1 MMKLWPLTGVF
12 ASGMALATEAT
23 QKPIGVKVSPMGAE
37 SLLNTF
43 GGLILVLAVIFAAAW
58 LFKRYTQLPV
68 GGKGL
73 VRVLGGA
80 SVGSRERVVVVEVD
94 ETRLVLGVSPGQV
107 RTLHTFEPPTEPFR
121 QQLDKAVKA
130 EDTESASDRTTS

>member
-12 ASGMALATEAT
+12 VSGMALANEAT
-23 QKPIGVKVSPMGAE
+23 QKSVGVKVSPMGAE
-37 SLLNTF
+37 SLLSTF
-43 GGLILVLAVIFAAAW
+43 GGLILVLVVIFAAAW
-58 LFKRYTQLPV
+58 LFKRYTHLPV

-107 RTLHTFEPPTEPFR
+107 RTLHTFEPRTASFR
-121 QQLDKAVKA
+121 HQLDDAVKT
-130 EDTESASDRTTS
+130 EDSASAPHGTTS

>member
-1 MMKLWPLTGVF
+1 MMRVWPLTGLLV
-12 ASGMALATEAT
+12 SGMALATEAT
-23 QKPIGVKVSPMGAE
+23 QKPVGVKVSPMGAE
-37 SLLNTF
+37 SLISTF
-43 GGLILVLAVIFAAAW
+43 GGLILVLAVIFTAAW
-58 LFKRYTQLPV
+58 LFKRYTQLPM

-107 RTLHTFEPPTEPFR
+107 RTLHTFETRSEPFR
-121 QQLDKAVKA
+121 RQLDEAVNA
-130 EDTESASDRTTS
+130 EKTQLESAGTSS

>member
-1 MMKLWPLTGVF
+1 MKRLWVLTGVF
-12 ASGMALATEAT
+12 ASGIALATETT
-23 QKPIGVKVSPMGAE
+23 QKSVGVKVSPMGTE
-37 SLLNTF
+37 SLLSTF

-58 LFKRYTQLPV
+58 LFRRYTQLPV
-68 GGKGL
+68 GGKGM

-107 RTLHTFEPPTEPFR
+107 RTLHTFEPRNEPFR
-121 QQLDKAVKA
+121 QQLDETVKA
-130 EDTESASDRTTS
+130 DEAQPASTGTAS